1 MLSKANITDEMMRG
15 CMARKTLEIDV
26 PFYRFGGSY
35 PGPPFALMAE
45 VVPISRLR
53 MLS

>member
-15 CMARKTLEIDV
+15 CMARKTLEIAV
-26 PFYRFGGSY
+26 RLYRFGGSY